1 MSFIYTQLDQN
12 LVTNLNMRKFS
23 FKSGDEPMIPQLLN
37 GKNRISAP
45 LWSSCCMYLVRCA
58 TVTIFLFSSI
68 QYLFLFF
75 CARYLLRSECAHFGI
90 HAGLL
95 RMWYNIQESEAFC
108 FIWMENEKNYASRGS
123 MNLQLEQLR
132 LEKEKEKK
140 GKEKERLMY
149 VFGLVRIKS
158 NIFHAE
164 GCLLQFSNVTL

>member
-37 GKNRISAP
+37 GKNRISDP

-132 LEKEKEKK
+132 LEKEREKK
-140 GKEKERLMY
+140 GKKR
-149 VFGLVRIKS
+149 K
-158 NIFHAE
+158 A
-164 GCLLQFSNVTL
+164 

>member
-1 MSFIYTQLDQN
+1 MPVKKWSCQRDGGQAGKEQELLSSMSFIYTQLDQN

-68 QYLFLFF
+68 QYLFFSF
-75 CARYLLRSECAHFGI
+75 CARCLLRSGCAHFGI
-90 HAGLL
+90 DAGLL

-108 FIWMENEKNYASRGS
+108 FIWMEKMRKIMHPVAAWTYS
-123 MNLQLEQLR
+123 
-132 LEKEKEKK
+132 
-140 GKEKERLMY
+140 
-149 VFGLVRIKS
+149 
-158 NIFHAE
+158 
-164 GCLLQFSNVTL
+164 

>member
-1 MSFIYTQLDQN
+1 
-12 LVTNLNMRKFS
+12 
-23 FKSGDEPMIPQLLN
+23 
-37 GKNRISAP
+37 
-45 LWSSCCMYLVRCA
+45 MYLVRCA

-132 LEKEKEKK
+132 LEKEREKK
-140 GKEKERLMY
+140 GGKKERLMY